1 MASMDND
8 ETLQMF
14 LEEARDHLRDIESDL
29 LSIETESGPA
39 DVDLVNKVFR
49 GIHSIKGAAGF
60 FGLTKIK
67 ELSHV
72 MENLLNRIRNLEIVP
87 ARRVV
92 ESLLKSAD
100 VLSAMV
106 ESPHTS
112 ETTDIET
119 SIALLKAAQVEEP
132 ADAVAK
138 GIVDADGHERF
149 RLTAGE
155 LATARKGGKLLYI
168 LSFEMVADAD
178 AKGRYPLDLMHELEK
193 TGLIV
198 ESALDLSEDGAIGGS
213 PSSLPFHVLY
223 ATVLDPEMT
232 SLLTGLAVSRIHVV
246 GPESILDAG
255 QAPLPS
261 PAAKSKAS
269 KGKKKEKPR
278 SEVEQTPVE
287 AAAPR
292 PPAAVAPV
300 VPTPV
305 AAPTAKAP
313 APSAP
318 TVAAEPPRETP
329 SLPATQEDP
338 RAFGAAASPAAA
350 QVGTGSASLR
360 VNVKV
365 LDRLMTLAGELVL
378 SRNQLMQK
386 VVGRNLTEIQ
396 TSSQGLSLIISEL
409 QEAVMST
416 RMQPLSIVFGKF
428 QRVVRDMAGTLGK
441 EIRLDVE
448 GEDVELDKTVI
459 ESIGDPLTHL
469 VRNAV
474 DHGIEASPADRERA
488 GKNRQA
494 VVRLHAYH
502 EAGKV
507 VIEVSDDGRGID
519 TDRVREKALQQKLV
533 DPKILAQ
540 MSEKDVI
547 NLIFLP
553 GFSTA
558 AQVTEISGRGV
569 GMDVVKTNFT
579 KLGGVIE
586 IESRKGKGSVFRV
599 KLPLTLAII
608 PSLLVSVQDETYA
621 IPQVSLVELVRIP
634 AKEVRNRIEKIGDA
648 LVMRLRGNL
657 LPLVKLS
664 EALGVDQVKF
674 QHPETGEWLVDKRA
688 EVADRRG
695 PVERETTE
703 ERQRRTG
710 SDRRFRSNSAV
721 NIVVLSAGTFQYG
734 LIVDRL
740 HESEEIVVKPLGRH
754 FAGIACYAGATIL
767 GDGRVSLILDVVGIS
782 KFLSLRDV
790 GGADKNQDDSA
801 RKLAKLKDSQ
811 SLLLF
816 RGSERE
822 QFAVPLSLVSRLEV
836 IPRQSIEVVGGRRT
850 VQYRGGSLPLVDLA
864 DVAQVQPLPDQESY
878 FVIVFVAGGREVG
891 LVVSQ
896 IVDITEA
903 SEEFDEATF
912 KQVGILGSAILAG
925 STTLLVDLW
934 GVVQACLP
942 GFIEARKAKEAERKS
957 RILVVEDSPFY
968 LRQISGFLVDC
979 GYDVVQAVHGAD
991 GLAKLESEAD
1001 IDMILT
1007 DIEMPI
1013 MDGLEFTRQ
1022 VRASQKFRHLPV
1034 VAVTSLSGEDAMA
1047 RGKAAGVDS
1056 YMVKLDR
1063 EKITHTVE
1071 TFISHG
1077 RQ

>member
-29 LSIETESGPA
+29 LSIETEKGPA
-39 DVDLVNKVFR
+39 DVELVNKVFR

-60 FGLTKIK
+60 FGLTRIK

-87 ARRVV
+87 VRRVV

-100 VLSAMV
+100 VLSTMV

-112 ETTDIET
+112 ESTDIEA
-119 SIALLKAAQVEEP
+119 SIALLKAAQVDEP
-132 ADAVAK
+132 ADSAVK
-138 GIVDADGHERF
+138 GVLDAHGHERF
-149 RLTAGE
+149 RVSAGE
-155 LATARKGGKLLYI
+155 LATARKGGKLLYL

-178 AKGRYPLDLMHELEK
+178 AKGRYPLDLIHELEK

-198 ESALDLSEDGAIGGS
+198 ESALDLGEDGAIGGS
-213 PSSLPFHVLY
+213 TASLPFHVLY

-246 GPESILDAG
+246 GPDSIVEAG
-255 QAPLPS
+255 EAPPPP
-261 PAAKSKAS
+261 PAKAKAS
-269 KGKKKEKPR
+269 KGKKKEKARGEP
-278 SEVEQTPVE
+278 EPVV
-287 AAAPR
+287 AAAPVPR
-292 PPAAVAPV
+292 APEPTAAPAPVQQTPAVAPR
-300 VPTPV
+300 PV
-305 AAPTAKAP
+305 QVDPPREVAP
-313 APSAP
+313 APH
-318 TVAAEPPRETP
+318 
-329 SLPATQEDP
+329 PAEDP
-338 RAFGAAASPAAA
+338 RAVGGASPASVQA
-350 QVGTGSASLR
+350 GTGSASLR

-474 DHGIEASPADRERA
+474 DHGIEASPADRENK

-695 PVERETTE
+695 PVEKESVE

-710 SDRRFRSNSAV
+710 SDRRYRSNSAV

-864 DVAQVQPLPDQESY
+864 DVAQVQPLPDQDSY

-891 LVVSQ
+891 LLVSQ

-942 GFIEARKAKEAERKS
+942 GFIEARKAKEAARKY

-991 GLAKLESEAD
+991 GMAKLESEAD